1 MHKNCG
7 HHAVVDI
14 VGRLYSMR
22 LILYGTKEDPLA
34 INPHVNNSS
43 KEIMQFTPNEINE
56 RKRGQYLIG

>member
-1 MHKNCG
+1 MHKNWG
-7 HHAVVDI
+7 HHAVVNI
-14 VGRLYSMR
+14 LGRLHSMR

-56 RKRGQYLIG
+56 RKKGQYLIG

>member
-1 MHKNCG
+1 
-7 HHAVVDI
+7 
-14 VGRLYSMR
+14 MR